1 MAKKEKFVAFV
12 NANNAIT
19 IPEAI
24 RDILKIVPGCTVAI
38 TIEKREAKSQEA

>member
-1 MAKKEKFVAFV
+1 MAKREKFVAFV

-24 RDILKIVPGCTVAI
+24 RDILKIVPGNTVAI
-38 TIEKREAKSQEA
+38 TIEKRLQES

>member
-19 IPEAI
+19 IPEAV
-24 RDILKIVPGCTVAI
+24 REALKISPGTNLAVTV
-38 TIEKREAKSQEA
+38 EKRE